1 MCGRLIIFLFTFF
14 ETKGMKDPLTKSEA
28 FVTMLREHCSKVQIR
43 ELNAGTPQNPNV
55 FTDFTFKC
63 CIVHHYIF
71 LFMVNITG
79 HAPHD
84 EVPDEVN
91 TLLCEWTKQIEV
103 KLALEKTKAI

>member
-1 MCGRLIIFLFTFF
+1 MCGRLILFLFTFF

-28 FVTMLREHCSKVQIR
+28 FVTMLREHCSKVEIR
-43 ELNAGTPQNPNV
+43 ELNA
-55 FTDFTFKC
+55 
-63 CIVHHYIF
+63 
-71 LFMVNITG
+71 G

-103 KLALEKTKAI
+103 KPALEKTKAI